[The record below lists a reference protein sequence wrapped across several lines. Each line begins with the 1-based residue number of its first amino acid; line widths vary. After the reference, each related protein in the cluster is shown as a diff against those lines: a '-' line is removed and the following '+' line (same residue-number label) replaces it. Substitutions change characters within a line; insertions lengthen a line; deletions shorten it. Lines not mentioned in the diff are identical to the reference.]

1 MSDDELAFNEY
12 LEERVYSD
20 ETLFGVYAFCIN
32 LLFIIL
38 LVYFLPFKVFYLNK
52 IDFASRIFNIFI
64 VGSGLILSAFI
75 EDTVHWETANI
86 ILFALTFSLFIGL
99 LFRKNFRKQVIYS
112 MFMNPFLESKEK
124 ESHEILPVDI

>member
-52 IDFASRIFNIFI
+52 IDFASRIFNLFI
-64 VGSGLILSAFI
+64 VGAGLILPAFN
-75 EDTVHWETANI
+75 ENTVHWDIANI

-112 MFMNPFLESKEK
+112 MFMNPFLESKKK
-124 ESHEILPVDI
+124 ESHEIRGVDI